1 MGFPIVKKEFLND
14 RFFTIEV
21 EAPHVLEKFSPGQF
35 AMLLP
40 KKGGEVIPLT
50 VFKYNRES
58 GTVTFLVEIRG
69 KSTKELSVRFNEG
82 DEVKD
87 VIGPVGAS
95 VSLKNY
101 GKVLL
106 VGYNYGN
113 ACVYN
118 LGKGLKDAENEIHFI
133 AGFENPEISIT
144 ADIFSDIADD
154 IKVVDNG
161 IKRIKEE
168 VRDFIDDNKDTKLIV
183 SAGIPEFEKEIEEVA
198 DVFEID
204 HLTHASA
211 IMIDPIGLAGSDRV
225 FVDGEVK
232 YASLD
237 GPWFDGH
244 KLDYDALIQRNNIFI
259 DYEKE
264 ALRKFEEELEKERKR
279 AKRKKSV

>member
-1 MGFPIVKKEFLND
+1 MGFPIVKKEVLND
-14 RFFTIEV
+14 RFFTLEI
-21 EAPHVLEKFSPGQF
+21 EAPHVLKTFSPGQF
-35 AMLLP
+35 VMLLA
-40 KKGGEVIPLT
+40 KKGGEIIPLT
-50 VFKYNRES
+50 VFKYDTEK
-58 GTVTFLVEIRG
+58 GTITVLVEVRG
-69 KSTKELSVRFNEG
+69 KSTKELLVRFNEG
-82 DEVKD
+82 DEVRD
-87 VIGPVGAS
+87 IVGPVGAKP
-95 VSLKNY
+95 SLENV

-118 LGKGLKDAENEIHFI
+118 IGKGLKEAGNSIYFI
-133 AGFENPEISIT
+133 AGFENP
-144 ADIFSDIADD
+144 DIALSPELFSDIAEEV
-154 IKVVDNG
+154 KVVGEG

-168 VRDFIDDNKDTKLIV
+168 VRDFIDTNKDTGLVV

-198 DVFEID
+198 DVFEVP

-211 IMIDPIGLAGSDRV
+211 IMIDPVGLAGSDRV

-244 KLDYDALIQRNNIFI
+244 KLDYDALIQRNNIFV

-264 ALRKFEEELEKERKR
+264 ALRRFEEELEKERKR
-279 AKRKKSV
+279 ASRKKRV